1 MYPTQFG
8 FPPSSN
14 SVLVPTP
21 YMGVLSN
28 YDYFD
33 SIPFPFISCSF
44 DPQYE
49 MLWCSTQNVGMG
61 VRISLSGISK
71 RILPI
76 QSSCIYN
83 MQSTQMQER
92 GGCVTRSGQITVT
105 EYGMNIYNQG
115 GMLRGKWLPFST
127 HEA

>member
-61 VRISLSGISK
+61 VRISLLGISK

-76 QSSCIYN
+76 QSSFAVFCGSHSQPMYLQYAVYAN
-83 MQSTQMQER
+83 VGER
-92 GGCVTRSGQITVT
+92 WMCD
-105 EYGMNIYNQG
+105 
-115 GMLRGKWLPFST
+115 
-127 HEA
+127 A